1 MSGKYCYDN
10 KSRQT
15 WLDAKA
21 RAKDKQLDHLFVPS
35 DRQNHLTNLSALTNC
50 LSDQN
55 ETNRS

>member
-50 LSDQN
+50 H
-55 ETNRS
+55 